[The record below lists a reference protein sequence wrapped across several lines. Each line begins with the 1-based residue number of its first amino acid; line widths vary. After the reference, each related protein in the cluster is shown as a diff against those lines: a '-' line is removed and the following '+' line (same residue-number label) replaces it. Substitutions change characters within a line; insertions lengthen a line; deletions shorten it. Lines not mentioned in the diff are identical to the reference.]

1 MSLSNQTYSDEYCT
15 WLSDLP
21 SILTEQNDEL
31 RSSLEAGLVDA
42 ENQLL
47 EEQLAREE
55 REQLDAL
62 ENARVEA
69 LLALRK
75 TCKEWVCY
83 ILLSST
89 NPRWMHRREPTDN
102 SERCHVLLFCGRLYF
117 THS

>member
-55 REQLDAL
+55 RERLDAL

-69 LLALRK
+69 LLVLRK
-75 TCKEWVCY
+75 TCKEWVC
-83 ILLSST
+83 SA
-89 NPRWMHRREPTDN
+89 
-102 SERCHVLLFCGRLYF
+102 
-117 THS
+117 